1 MLLHRTEETWRATDR
16 TGKVPNREKMLTTAS
31 PYHPRGRRHVISSR
45 NTIYVTEDS
54 KSEEQVLRPAS
65 GPRVWVLAWEASWNL
80 EEKRE
85 LGGAR
90 ENGTK
95 TSV

>member
-1 MLLHRTEETWRATDR
+1 MNLRLGYRVLGSLFSA
-16 TGKVPNREKMLTTAS
+16 P
-31 PYHPRGRRHVISSR
+31 
-45 NTIYVTEDS
+45 
-54 KSEEQVLRPAS
+54 VLRPSS
-65 GPRVWVLAWEASWNL
+65 GSHVWVRAWEASWNL

-95 TSV
+95 TTSLLKVQFYYSQTLGYEEGEGAHSRQIILGVQLQVTTCWLWNS

>member
-1 MLLHRTEETWRATDR
+1 MDVFLYYFKTSIVA
-16 TGKVPNREKMLTTAS
+16 AS
-31 PYHPRGRRHVISSR
+31 QWPTCLGSS
-45 NTIYVTEDS
+45 
-54 KSEEQVLRPAS
+54 
-65 GPRVWVLAWEASWNL
+65 WEASWNL

-95 TSV
+95 TTSLLKVQFYYSRHWIMKKEKGPIPAKSSLECSFR

>member
-1 MLLHRTEETWRATDR
+1 MKVEKCRAC
-16 TGKVPNREKMLTTAS
+16 GFVSSHFMKMAVFLNYKLDVGARQRPTCL
-31 PYHPRGRRHVISSR
+31 GSS
-45 NTIYVTEDS
+45 
-54 KSEEQVLRPAS
+54 
-65 GPRVWVLAWEASWNL
+65 WEASWNL

-95 TSV
+95 TTV